1 MKTCWLIVLY
11 IIMAVLAAVRFYL
24 LFALPL
30 PPAGELPNKDPLLKY
45 RNRKWY
51 KWFLRGLKDLA
62 VLCILTLLASYWL
75 SEIFPWVNLAILLI
89 LAALLM
95 IETAV
100 LSVLWLVCA
109 DQIVPSRLCRWA
121 ISAASLQPG
130 PGLRA
135 MSLGMAFVLT
145 GAAALLSLFYTG
157 AMKLLIP
164 SFVLLTLGFV
174 SLLRGFMPKKSGEES
189 HCVKT
194 SS

>member
-1 MKTCWLIVLY
+1 
-11 IIMAVLAAVRFYL
+11 MAMLAAVRFYL
-24 LFALPL
+24 LFALP
-30 PPAGELPNKDPLLKY
+30 AGKIPNKDPLLKY

-51 KWFLRGLKDLA
+51 QWFLRGLIDLV

-75 SEIFPWVNLAILLI
+75 SGIFPWVNLAILFL
-89 LAALLM
+89 LATHLM

-109 DQIVPSRLCRWA
+109 DQFVPSLLRRWA
-121 ISAASLQPG
+121 ASAASLQPS

-135 MSLGMAFVLT
+135 MSWGMAFVLA

-157 AMKLLIP
+157 DMLLLIP
-164 SFVLLTLGFV
+164 SFILLTLGFV
-174 SLLRGFMPKKSGEES
+174 SLLRGFMPKKSGEEG
-189 HCVKT
+189 HCVKN